1 MSGTPVSADGRH
13 GDDSRSRPRDGSA
26 AGSTGGTAA
35 GSRGP
40 AADGIVRMHHVGIQV
55 ADLDRSLAFYEGI
68 LGFEV
73 ITRQVRGEAYA
84 GEIVGHPGV
93 ELHLAHLR
101 PPNSSVVVEL
111 TEYRGVERT
120 PVDTSTANP
129 GTAHTC
135 YVVDDVEAVHAA
147 LLAAGVRPVSR
158 TIVAPDAGIAKGG
171 KVVYVQDPDG
181 VRVEL
186 LQPPPSQT

>member
-1 MSGTPVSADGRH
+1 MS
-13 GDDSRSRPRDGSA
+13 DDA
-26 AGSTGGTAA
+26 V
-35 GSRGP
+35 P
-40 AADGIVRMHHVGIQV
+40 AAVETMHHVGIQV
-55 ADLDRSLAFYEGI
+55 ADLDRSLAFYQGL
-68 LGFEV
+68 LGFEL

-84 GEIVGHPGV
+84 GEVVGYPGV
-93 ELHLAHLR
+93 TLHLAHLR
-101 PPNSSVVVEL
+101 PPGSSVRLEL

-120 PVDTSTANP
+120 PVDTATANP

-135 YVVDDVEAVHAA
+135 YVVRDVEALHAA

-158 TIVAPDAGIAKGG
+158 AVVTPDAGIARGG

-186 LQPPPSQT
+186 LQLPPDPA

>member
-1 MSGTPVSADGRH
+1 MRG
-13 GDDSRSRPRDGSA
+13 A
-26 AGSTGGTAA
+26 AAESMRGAA
-35 GSRGP
+35 AEPMRGA
-40 AADGIVRMHHVGIQV
+40 AADGIARMHHVGIQV
-55 ADLDRSLAFYEGI
+55 SDLDRSLAFYEGL

-84 GEIVGHPGV
+84 GEVVGYPGV

-101 PPNSSVVVEL
+101 PPNSSVVIEL
-111 TEYRGVERT
+111 TEYRGVART

-147 LLAAGVRPVSR
+147 LMAAGVRPVSR
-158 TIVAPDAGIAKGG
+158 TIVSPEIGVAKGG

-186 LQPPPSQT
+186 LQLPPTI

>member
-1 MSGTPVSADGRH
+1 MSTEQPVSGNSRH
-13 GDDSRSRPRDGSA
+13 GDYSRSQGPVAEPAR
-26 AGSTGGTAA
+26 GTAA
-35 GSRGP
+35 E
-40 AADGIVRMHHVGIQV
+40 GIARMHHVGIQV
-55 ADLDRSLAFYEGI
+55 ADLDRSLAFYEGL

-84 GEIVGHPGV
+84 GEVVGYPGV

-101 PPNSSVVVEL
+101 PPNSSVVIEL

-158 TIVAPDAGIAKGG
+158 TIVSPEVGIAKGG

-186 LQPPPSQT
+186 LQPPPSSS

>member
-1 MSGTPVSADGRH
+1 MSTAEYRPADGV
-13 GDDSRSRPRDGSA
+13 A
-26 AGSTGGTAA
+26 
-35 GSRGP
+35 
-40 AADGIVRMHHVGIQV
+40 RMHHVGIQV
-55 ADLDRSLAFYEGI
+55 SDLDRSLAFYEGL

-84 GEIVGHPGV
+84 GEVVGYPGV

-101 PPNSSVVVEL
+101 PPNSSVVIEL

-147 LLAAGVRPVSR
+147 LMAAGVRPVSR
-158 TIVAPDAGIAKGG
+158 TIVSPEIGVAKGG

-186 LQPPPSQT
+186 LQLPPTI